1 MIQDAFY
8 EKVKL
13 VGQGTF
19 GKVYLVLFLL
29 TAGPRQEGRAA
40 LGAQGGAAGPQ
51 IQEQGAQHHRAHRA
65 LQHRHHEGVLPQTG
79 PRRTSAPTQ
88 ECYLSMI
95 MDYIP
100 SSLNLLIKEQRKA
113 KKPFAPVLRKLMAF
127 QLFKALYYMQVRTHT
142 SSSPRSAT
150 ATSSRPTS

>member
-1 MIQDAFY
+1 M
-8 EKVKL
+8 

-19 GKVYLVLFLL
+19 GKVYLVMFAL
-29 TAGPRQEGRAA
+29 TAGEGQEGRAA
-40 LGAQGGAAGPQ
+40 VGAQGGAPGPQ
-51 IQEQGAQHHRAHRA
+51 VQEPRAEHHRAHRA
-65 LQHRHHEGVLPQTG
+65 QQHRHHEGVLPQVS
-79 PRRTSAPTQ
+79 PRRNSAPTQ

-113 KKPFAPVLRKLMAF
+113 KKPFAPVPRKLMVF
-127 QLFKALYYMQVRTHT
+127 QLFKALYYMQVLRCS

-150 ATSSRPTS
+150 ATSSRPTSWSTTRPMS

>member
-8 EKVKL
+8 EKIKL

-19 GKVYLVLFLL
+19 GKVYLVMFAL
-29 TAGPRQEGRAA
+29 TAGQGQEGWPAV
-40 LGAQGGAAGPQ
+40 GPQGGAPGPQ
-51 IQEQGAQHHRAHRA
+51 IQEQRAQHHRARRA
-65 LQHRHHEGVLPQTG
+65 EQHHHHEGVLPQTG
-79 PRRTSAPTQ
+79 PRCNPAPTQ

-113 KKPFAPVLRKLMAF
+113 KKPFAPILRKLMVF
-127 QLFKALYYMQVRTHT
+127 QLFKALYYMQVRTLT
-142 SSSPRSAT
+142 SSSPGSAT
-150 ATSSRPTS
+150 ATSSRLTF